1 MEVREPLKC
10 GGKGHN
16 QKKWKKWKSYMH
28 VYGCVEITTKLG
40 KRRKMEVIG
49 IALSTNP
56 KVVLDLI
63 DLWPLHLTMFRVNRR
78 ENIESFML
86 VSVRL
91 LGLLH

>member
-1 MEVREPLKC
+1 MY
-10 GGKGHN
+10 GG
-16 QKKWKKWKSYMH
+16 
-28 VYGCVEITTKLG
+28 VEITTKLG
-40 KRRKMEVIG
+40 KGQKRRKMEVIG

-86 VSVRL
+86 VSMRL

>member
-1 MEVREPLKC
+1 MY
-10 GGKGHN
+10 GG
-16 QKKWKKWKSYMH
+16 
-28 VYGCVEITTKLG
+28 VEITTKLG
-40 KRRKMEVIG
+40 KGQKRRKMEVIG

>member
-1 MEVREPLKC
+1 MEAK
-10 GGKGHN
+10 GKIR
-16 QKKWKKWKSYMH
+16 KKGNHVH
-28 VYGCVEITTKLG
+28 VYGGVKITTMISKG
-40 KRRKMEVIG
+40 QKRRKMEVIG
-49 IALSTNP
+49 TALSTNP

>member
-1 MEVREPLKC
+1 
-10 GGKGHN
+10 
-16 QKKWKKWKSYMH
+16 MH
-28 VYGCVEITTKLG
+28 VYRGVEITTKLG
-40 KRRKMEVIG
+40 KGQKRRQMEVIG

>member
-1 MEVREPLKC
+1 MEAK
-10 GGKGHN
+10 GKIRKNGNH
-16 QKKWKKWKSYMH
+16 MH
-28 VYGCVEITTKLG
+28 MYGAVKITTKLG
-40 KRRKMEVIG
+40 KGQKRRKMEVIG

-63 DLWPLHLTMFRVNRR
+63 DLWPLHLTAMFRVNRR

>member
-1 MEVREPLKC
+1 MREPLKC
-10 GGKGHN
+10 GGKGQN
-16 QKKWKKWKSYMH
+16 KKKRKSCAYVWRCGNH
-28 VYGCVEITTKLG
+28 YKVRQRAKNEK
-40 KRRKMEVIG
+40 KMEVIG
-49 IALSTNP
+49 NALSTNP

>member
-1 MEVREPLKC
+1 MEAK
-10 GGKGHN
+10 GKIRKNGNHV
-16 QKKWKKWKSYMH
+16 H
-28 VYGCVEITTKLG
+28 VYEGVEITTKLG
-40 KRRKMEVIG
+40 KGQKRRKMEVIG

>member
-1 MEVREPLKC
+1 MHMY
-10 GGKGHN
+10 GG
-16 QKKWKKWKSYMH
+16 
-28 VYGCVEITTKLG
+28 VEITKKLG
-40 KRRKMEVIG
+40 KGQKRRKMEVIG

-86 VSVRL
+86 VSMRL

>member
-1 MEVREPLKC
+1 MY
-10 GGKGHN
+10 GG
-16 QKKWKKWKSYMH
+16 
-28 VYGCVEITTKLG
+28 VEITTKLG
-40 KRRKMEVIG
+40 KGQKRRKMEVKG

-56 KVVLDLI
+56 KVVLNLI

-78 ENIESFML
+78 ENIKSFML